1 VWEGFTIPL
10 IIQKVQIINIVTK
23 ALSCGKE
30 YLSWQSNVVTLYAG
44 RYLTDE
50 IRTGGDNKVFNNFV
64 HTISTGRRHISD
76 FLYIP
81 LTRWQQHDFT
91 VDRNL
96 NLDYSDS

>member
-1 VWEGFTIPL
+1 MWEGFTIPL

-30 YLSWQSNVVTLYAG
+30 YLSWQSNIVTLYAG

-64 HTISTGRRHISD
+64 LWKQARREV
-76 FLYIP
+76 
-81 LTRWQQHDFT
+81 RQHWFIDG
-91 VDRNL
+91 
-96 NLDYSDS
+96 